1 MNTSKAITDV
11 GFVGL
16 GIMGG
21 SMAGHLLDAGYALH
35 VSNRTRTKAEPLVA
49 RGARWHDDAGDV
61 AAESEVVVTMVGYP
75 ADVEAIY
82 LGPGG
87 IVERARP
94 GTILV
99 DMTTS
104 SPALAERIAGE
115 AQKRGV
121 SALDAPVSGG
131 DVGAR
136 EAKLSIMVGGANEAF
151 EAVLPILRRMGTNIV
166 RQGGPGAG
174 QHTKLCNQIVIASTM
189 LGVCEGLAYAKRAG
203 LDPHT
208 VLKSIGGG
216 AASSFLLNNLGA
228 RILNAD
234 FAPGFFVEHFV
245 KDMRIAAEEAQRL
258 HADLPGLEL
267 AKSLYESLL
276 AEGHGRD
283 GTQAL
288 FKHYDR

>member
-1 MNTSKAITDV
+1 MSASKAITDV

-16 GIMGG
+16 GIMGR

-35 VSNRTRTKAEPLVA
+35 VFNRTRERAEPLVA
-49 RGARWHDDAGDV
+49 HGARWHDSPGDV
-61 AAESEVVVTMVGYP
+61 AAASDVVVTMVGYP
-75 ADVEAIY
+75 RDVEAIY

-94 GTILV
+94 GAILV

-104 SPALAERIAGE
+104 SPALAERIARE
-115 AQKRGV
+115 AQTRSV

-131 DVGAR
+131 DVGAH
-136 EAKLSIMVGGANEAF
+136 EAKLSIMVGGTEEAF
-151 EAVLPILRRMGTNIV
+151 DAVLPILQRMGANVV

-189 LGVCEGLAYAKRAG
+189 LGACEGLAYAKRAG

-216 AASSFLLNNLGA
+216 AASSFLLNHLGP
-228 RILNAD
+228 RMLKGD
-234 FAPGFFVEHFV
+234 FAAAFFVEHFV
-245 KDMRIAAEEAQRL
+245 KDLQIATEEAQRL
-258 HADLPGLEL
+258 HADLPGLDL
-267 AKSLYESLL
+267 AKTLYESLL
-276 AEGHGRD
+276 AEGGGRE

-288 FKHYDR
+288 FKRYDR

>member
-21 SMAGHLLDAGYALH
+21 SMAGHLLDSGYALH
-35 VSNRTRTKAEPLVA
+35 VSNRTRAKAEPLVA

>member
-21 SMAGHLLDAGYALH
+21 SMAGHLLDSGYALH

-283 GTQAL
+283 GTQAI